1 MKKWFLQHKKIIT
14 RVSVIAS
21 IITLLVLGNINLPA
35 AKVTLKEPLTLSQ
48 QVYSVAGQTT
58 AVQTLTKKA
67 ITAMSGGKDLGLVPV
82 KVVNS
87 TEMLEA
93 IANPK
98 NKVTDAHFNT
108 ATRFTAAA
116 VTAGSTKQIIGAYYL
131 PEQQPTL
138 MAAYESVKAP
148 ITAINFPI
156 PTSTA
161 TGTTNNNM
169 YGRGGYSSTAYS
181 NPAYPASTVNLGT
194 VSGQYQAAASGA
206 TTTSYAS
213 PGLSGWES
221 ARLVVSILLYGF
233 LFVVFIRWIMRRLN
247 GGMGGSRNSN
257 LEQEAGV
264 PETRFSDVAGADEA
278 IDDMRELVE
287 FLKNP
292 ERFNKTGATPP
303 RGALLVGPPGTGK
316 TLLARAVAGEAGVP
330 FYSAAGSDFVEMYVG
345 VGARRVRDLFA
356 KAKGHKEGAIIFI
369 DEIDAVGRARS
380 QRNDGAGT
388 QEHEG
393 TLNAMLV
400 EMDGFAKSN
409 VIVLAATNRD
419 DILDPALVRPG
430 RLDRKIQVPLP
441 DRAGREKILKVHAGD
456 RPFAEDVNWDLI
468 ARRTPGMSGADLA
481 QLINEAS
488 LVAARDDRDS
498 ITNGDLDSA
507 VATVAM
513 GKARTSAVVTPHDR
527 NVTAWHEGGHT
538 VCAMVLPDADDPV
551 SVSIIPRGP
560 AGGVTWMAQSDD
572 LFLTRKRAFARLVV
586 AMGGRAAEEILLD
599 GEFTSGPHGDLS
611 AATDTALA
619 MVTQYGMTDAGL
631 MIRSQGWLSTGAKM
645 TDETVE
651 AVEKLL
657 AEALETARATLRDH
671 RDLLER
677 VVEGLLENDTL
688 IQSELVALQDGV
700 VTTAPEL
707 PPAPRDYVKRPA
719 QQVTPPVTR
728 PRSAEQKPVARRR
741 SFVGAVAVA
750 LQAAADA
757 WESAPTRRRR
767 RKR

>member
-1 MKKWFLQHKKIIT
+1 MKNWFNKNKKNIT
-14 RVSVIAS
+14 RISVVAS
-21 IITLLVLGNINLPA
+21 ILALFILNSITLPA
-35 AKVTLKEPLTLSQ
+35 AKVTLKEPLTVPQ
-48 QVYSVAGQTT
+48 QVYSVTGQTT
-58 AVQTLTKKA
+58 AVQSLTKDDIA
-67 ITAMSGGKDLGLVPV
+67 EMSGDKDLGLVPV

-87 TEMLEA
+87 TEMLKV
-93 IANPK
+93 ISDTK
-98 NKVTDAHFNT
+98 NTVTDAHFNT
-108 ATRFTAAA
+108 STRFTAAA
-116 VTAGSTKQIIGAYYL
+116 VKTGSTKQIIGAYYL

-138 MAAYESVKAP
+138 MAAYEAVKAP

-156 PTSTA
+156 PSTTG
-161 TGTTNNNM
+161 TGTTA

-181 NPAYPASTVNLGT
+181 NPGYPASTVNLGT
-194 VSGQYQAAASGA
+194 VSGQYQAAATGA
-206 TTTSYAS
+206 TSTTAVS

-233 LFVVFIRWIMRRLN
+233 LFVVFIRWLMRRFN
-247 GGMGGSRNSN
+247 GGAGGSRNSK
-257 LEQEAGV
+257 LESEVGI
-264 PETRFSDVAGADEA
+264 PETRFSDVAGAEEA

-292 ERFNKTGATPP
+292 ERFSKTGATPP

-369 DEIDAVGRARS
+369 DEIDAIGRARS
-380 QRNDGAGT
+380 QRSDGAGA

-441 DRAGREKILKVHAGD
+441 DRAGREKILIVHAGD

-481 QLINEAS
+481 QLVNEAS
-488 LVAARDDRDS
+488 LVAAREDRDV
-498 ITNGDLDSA
+498 ITNGDLDDA

-619 MVTQYGMTDAGL
+619 MVTQYGMTSAGL

-671 RDLLER
+671 RDLLDR

-700 VTTAPEL
+700 ITTAPEL
-707 PPAPRDYVKRPA
+707 PPAPRDYVRHPA
-719 QQVTPPVTR
+719 PQVT
-728 PRSAEQKPVARRR
+728 APVASPRNAERKPAGRR

-757 WESAPTRRRR
+757 WERAPTRRRR